1 MNIVRWDPFRELEGI
16 QARLDRVFGEPVQRG
31 SDADNFS
38 FSEWAPAVDI
48 EETADEYLVKADL
61 PDVKKENVKVEFED
75 GVLTVEGERKL
86 DNEEKGK
93 KFHKIE
99 RAYGKFVRRFALP
112 TEVDASRLS
121 ADFKE
126 GVLNVHLPKSA
137 DGKPKAITVKVA

>member
-1 MNIVRWDPFRELEGI
+1 M
-16 QARLDRVFGEPVQRG
+16 
-31 SDADNFS
+31 
-38 FSEWAPAVDI
+38 
-48 EETADEYLVKADL
+48 KADL
-61 PDVKKENVKVEFED
+61 PNVKKEDVKIEFEN

-86 DNEEKGK
+86 DNEQKGR

-126 GVLNVHLPKSA
+126 G
-137 DGKPKAITVKVA
+137 D